1 MVHISGSYFHN
12 PDDSKPKKSSNNR
25 TSFNQFREDV
35 FTLYNKSKLQA
46 GVPLTNITNHP
57 PVYYQGQTAGTQV
70 SVNEHVTNHPPVYYQ
85 GQTAEMQVSENE
97 HITNHPPVYYQEEP
111 VQAQM
116 FVNEHVTGPAEGEN
130 PAYDAIV
137 KPDKSNDVEN
147 LQNKLQ
153 EYVNS
158 GGDIIDFIEQNYGK
172 DSIIDGYNE
181 KNPKGK
187 SLYVLNN
194 GLAVLINRSTNPATI
209 TVTKAKQNSSTTAST
224 SENNQQGVE
233 VPEQHKINANG
244 VTGSYSLTDG
254 DDGKGFSLI
263 TDMSVSIL
271 SNKDLR
277 NLFSPKGGM
286 LGFEKT
292 DDGQYTYRGLKAKN
306 PNILNQK
313 LQGMA
318 QQVAIRQAVY
328 NDLMA
333 KQETGVELS
342 SAEQNFANHYLKL
355 LDRLGLQQ
363 DENGNLIEK

>member
-1 MVHISGSYFHN
+1 M
-12 PDDSKPKKSSNNR
+12 
-25 TSFNQFREDV
+25 
-35 FTLYNKSKLQA
+35 
-46 GVPLTNITNHP
+46 PLTNITNHP
-57 PVYYQGQTAGTQV
+57 PVYK
-70 SVNEHVTNHPPVYYQ
+70 H
-85 GQTAEMQVSENE
+85 
-97 HITNHPPVYYQEEP
+97 
-111 VQAQM
+111 
-116 FVNEHVTGPAEGEN
+116 
-130 PAYDAIV
+130 
-137 KPDKSNDVEN
+137 
-147 LQNKLQ
+147 
-153 EYVNS
+153 
-158 GGDIIDFIEQNYGK
+158 
-172 DSIIDGYNE
+172 
-181 KNPKGK
+181 
-187 SLYVLNN
+187 
-194 GLAVLINRSTNPATI
+194 
-209 TVTKAKQNSSTTAST
+209 
-224 SENNQQGVE
+224 NQQGVE
-233 VPEQHKINANG
+233 LSEQHKINANG

-318 QQVAIRQAVY
+318 QQVAIREAVY